1 MRRLHPTLLL
11 AALAAAGC
19 GNFETPSIVLDLRT
33 IGAIAEPPEVVAPF
47 DLEDPEASIDELEE
61 VSVCV
66 LPADPTE
73 SRRLEWNMVA
83 CAPQDSKRCDDA
95 GAPFVDVGFGFIDDP
110 EETGQRPCGV
120 IPVNA
125 GLVAVIEDAVSAD
138 SLAGFGGIAVQV
150 EIWVRPEGATLA
162 EAAFAAKQVL
172 YAPQIPAERVANSN
186 PTVERFEYTI
196 DGGAEPLDLPL
207 GRCGEITPVELA
219 AGSAITIEP
228 IEPDGVR
235 EDYVLPTFDGEVRMI
250 TEYMRYAWYATA
262 GDWRRE
268 ESGGP
273 RDFAGNQ
280 PPLDTTWTADIA
292 EEELG
297 DGLDVP
303 LWMIQRDERGGQSWY
318 ESCLH
323 VTP

>member
-1 MRRLHPTLLL
+1 MRRLHPCLML

-47 DLEDPEASIDELEE
+47 DVQDPEASLDDLEE

-83 CAPQDSKRCDDA
+83 CAPRNSKRCDSAD
-95 GAPFVDVGFGFIDDP
+95 APFVDVGFGFIDDP

-138 SLAGFGGIAVQV
+138 SLAGFGGVAVQV
-150 EIWVRPEGATLA
+150 EIWVRPEGSTTLDD
-162 EAAFAAKQVL
+162 AAFAAKQVL
-172 YAPQIPAERVANSN
+172 YAPQIPTERVANAN
-186 PTVERFEYTI
+186 PTVERWDYKI
-196 DGGAEPLDLPL
+196 DGGDNFDLPL
-207 GRCGEITPVELA
+207 GRCGEITPLEIA
-219 AGSAITIEP
+219 AGSVIQIEP

-235 EDYVLPTFDGEVRMI
+235 EDYLLPTFDGEVRMI
-250 TEYMRYAWYATA
+250 TEYMRYAWYATT
-262 GDWRRE
+262 GNWSRE

-273 RDFAGNQ
+273 RDIAGNM
-280 PPLDTTWTADIA
+280 PPLDTTWTADIP